1 MLGLPLQRQLCERLE
16 LGELSSVWRR
26 RRRHAS
32 NPQDTFGFKSPA
44 DFYGLRGLQLIIPR
58 GVADPALFWRL
69 FFFFL
74 RLAESIYGGS
84 FGHVG
89 PGNGY
94 GEWALTTR
102 ESGLY
107 RYHWVHMARRTS
119 DVDGCTGWY
128 L

>member
-1 MLGLPLQRQLCERLE
+1 MPKKAFLKATAPTSL
-16 LGELSSVWRR
+16 
-26 RRRHAS
+26 
-32 NPQDTFGFKSPA
+32 DTVIKYSI
-44 DFYGLRGLQLIIPR
+44 FYCILY
-58 GVADPALFWRL
+58 
-69 FFFFL
+69 FFL
-74 RLAESIYGGS
+74 RLAESIYGGR

-107 RYHWVHMARRTS
+107 RYHWVHRASTHPP
-119 DVDGCTGWY
+119 DVGCTGWY